1 MPIKDNS
8 DVHDGSEEE
17 GSREE
22 GGESGQEGEE
32 VRFDAE
38 LGRKGMGLNEY
49 EMDDFEFGDVEKQ
62 LNEVTGFTKDGR
74 VFQGEVLDD
83 MDKFVKG
90 QVMEDTDKF
99 GVDDDDDDEVD
110 EQVDSSTGK
119 SGISM
124 GAAAYRK
131 DQKISE
137 DIANEHVQEQSSLTV
152 QNSRYKE
159 ERMDWD
165 TEEPLE
171 VQSRILEVNEV
182 LNRQRRD
189 GRQANVDK
197 VGTANRL
204 ANKNEGLSQILDGSI
219 QADLQREVEKKSS
232 SYWEHSSGVKTFSTE
247 TSEKAGSSNEL
258 DLRNLSPIHH
268 DSTDLTN
275 DAQRKAKE
283 EEDGTKPMHKL
294 QGFKEFGNAW
304 KERYN
309 SDDEPLDENVQQKL
323 EQVLVIEDAL
333 MLDEESSSG
342 RNPSSQKNTI
352 KRHANAFNPMI
363 PENNPMLQD
372 PDTLP
377 GSGMTKSDKAILKS
391 LRAGEYDRE
400 PQMTHKHLRGSGQKL
415 SQQGSGHPILP
426 TDYAVTNSSFP
437 TPVREEDKNLDR
449 SVQGTGELKE
459 LNSRVFSPH
468 LVQENTN
475 LSEDQQSG
483 RAGTNLDGIA
493 SKEGEEQKISAE
505 TESNVIESKEEDKSD
520 EADETDEADDADA
533 DEDEQDDTLKWGFY
547 PTLSRTLK
555 FSKFL
560 SEFFKQEKCTMRI
573 FMAWTTAPWTY
584 TTRHQRAMETLLH
597 FHSQACIVVFTE
609 TIDFEFF
616 DAFVNEG

>member
-8 DVHDGSEEE
+8 DVHDGFEEE

-38 LGRKGMGLNEY
+38 LGRKGMGVNEY

-74 VFQGEVLDD
+74 VFQGEVLND

-99 GVDDDDDDEVD
+99 GVDDDDEVA

-119 SGISM
+119 SGINM

-137 DIANEHVQEQSSLTV
+137 DIANEHVQKQSSLTV
-152 QNSRYKE
+152 QSSRYKE

-165 TEEPLE
+165 SEEPLE
-171 VQSRILEVNEV
+171 VQSRIVEANEV

-197 VGTANRL
+197 VGTGNQL

-219 QADLQREVEKKSS
+219 HDDLQQEVEKKSS

-247 TSEKAGSSNEL
+247 TSEKAGNSNEL

-268 DSTDLTN
+268 DITDLTN
-275 DAQRKAKE
+275 DTRRKAKE
-283 EEDGTKPMHKL
+283 EEDGTKFIHKL
-294 QGFKEFGNAW
+294 QAFKEFGNAW
-304 KERYN
+304 KDRYN

-323 EQVLVIEDAL
+323 EQVLGIEDAL
-333 MLDEESSSG
+333 MLDVESSSG
-342 RNPSSQKNTI
+342 RNPSSQKNKI
-352 KRHANAFNPMI
+352 KRHANAFNPTI

-391 LRAGEYDRE
+391 LRTGEYDRE
-400 PQMTHKHLRGSGQKL
+400 PQMTHKRLRGSGQKP
-415 SQQGSGHPILP
+415 SQQGSSHLILP
-426 TDYAVTNSSFP
+426 TDYADTNSSFP
-437 TPVREEDKNLDR
+437 TLVREKNKILDT

-483 RAGTNLDGIA
+483 RAGTNFDGIV
-493 SKEGEEQKISAE
+493 SKEGEEQKFSAE
-505 TESNVIESKEEDKSD
+505 TESNVTESVEEDKSD
-520 EADETDEADDADA
+520 DADETDEADA
-533 DEDEQDDTLKWGFY
+533 DEDEEDDTLKWGFY

-560 SEFFKQEKCTMRI
+560 SAFFKEENCTMRI

>member
-38 LGRKGMGLNEY
+38 LGRKGMGVNEY
-49 EMDDFEFGDVEKQ
+49 EMDDFEFGDVQKQ

-83 MDKFVKG
+83 MDKFMKG

-99 GVDDDDDDEVD
+99 GVVDDDDDDDEVD
-110 EQVDSSTGK
+110 EQVNSSTGK
-119 SGISM
+119 SGINM
-124 GAAAYRK
+124 GAAEYRK

-137 DIANEHVQEQSSLTV
+137 DIANEHVQEQSSMTV
-152 QNSRYKE
+152 Q
-159 ERMDWD
+159 
-165 TEEPLE
+165 
-171 VQSRILEVNEV
+171 
-182 LNRQRRD
+182 
-189 GRQANVDK
+189 
-197 VGTANRL
+197 NRL

-219 QADLQREVEKKSS
+219 QADLQRAVEKNSS
-232 SYWEHSSGVKTFSTE
+232 SYWEHSSGVETLSTE
-247 TSEKAGSSNEL
+247 ASEKAGISNEL

-268 DSTDLTN
+268 GITDLTN
-275 DAQRKAKE
+275 DARRKAE

-294 QGFKEFGNAW
+294 QGVKVFGNAW

-323 EQVLVIEDAL
+323 EQVLEIEDAL

-342 RNPSSQKNTI
+342 RNPSSQKNKI
-352 KRHANAFNPMI
+352 KRQANAFNPVI

-391 LRAGEYDRE
+391 LRVGEYDRE
-400 PQMTHKHLRGSGQKL
+400 PQMTHKHLRGSGQKP
-415 SQQGSGHPILP
+415 SQQGSGHLILP
-426 TDYAVTNSSFP
+426 TDYAVPNNSFP

-459 LNSRVFSPH
+459 LNSRVSPPH

-475 LSEDQQSG
+475 LFEDQQSG
-483 RAGTNLDGIA
+483 RAGTNFNGMA
-493 SKEGEEQKISAE
+493 SKEREEQKISAE
-505 TESNVIESKEEDKSD
+505 TESNVIESREEDKSD
-520 EADETDEADDADA
+520 EADETDEADEADA
-533 DEDEQDDTLKWGFY
+533 DEQDDTLKWGFY